1 MERSSTGAIG
11 ADAQEAKA
19 ITDKIHAKEHTI
31 LFMMFSPF
39 LRYFRLNCIRS

>member
-1 MERSSTGAIG
+1 MGAIG

-19 ITDKIHAKEHTI
+19 IADIIHAKEHTI

-39 LRYFRLNCIRS
+39 LLYFQLNCIRS